1 MSPQKKLTQEVVEN
15 YRKASKLR
23 RLQKQSLLAAR
34 QVADPAV
41 QQSGGRILI
50 RLYANGKIVSKS
62 PSQTAL
68 LKQPRICIPEFKF
81 HRKSVVAEK

>member
-1 MSPQKKLTQEVVEN
+1 MSPQKKLAQEVIEN
-15 YRKASKLR
+15 FRNASKLR

-41 QQSGGRILI
+41 QQTGGRILI

-62 PSQTAL
+62 PLPTAL
-68 LKQPRICIPEFKF
+68 LRQSRIRIPEFKF
-81 HRKSVVAEK
+81 HRKSVAEK